1 MWSIDACLYSYQ
13 LYLSVFSMRSFFLSI
28 LSFLSFYLSFLLFL
42 SLSLFTTTPFH
53 TIYHGGVY
61 YFYPSIAFSSLWCP
75 SKTAH
80 WLTGCSATTSAQNV
94 LVAPLSIP
102 RKNCLSC
109 FLPLSVFTPL
119 IQIRVKLP
127 HYLPLCHALSGPS
140 PYLPLLGEMSS
151 QQNISPKEA

>member
-1 MWSIDACLYSYQ
+1 MSLFLPIVSLCFLYA
-13 LYLSVFSMRSFFLSI
+13 FFLSTPP
-28 LSFLSFYLSFLLFL
+28 SFRSPLPPSF
-42 SLSLFTTTPFH
+42 SLFTTTPFY

-94 LVAPLSIP
+94 LVALLSIP